1 MTETVVVAII
11 TAVATLTASLLA
23 SAVTSWL
30 TLRSVSQQSEQQLR
44 LARDAR
50 ADQRKAEH
58 RRTRRDAYVRFLTES
73 LAATA
78 LVRSARTPGLPE
90 PEFQARY
97 ATAEASL
104 DDLIP
109 VHGLVVVEGPDTLAD
124 AVQEV
129 RDSLRIELDLVRAVR
144 QGSKTDEQL
153 REARSARATA
163 AGAMA
168 EKARKAL
175 GGDIDTA

>member
-11 TAVATLTASLLA
+11 TAVATLTASILA

-30 TLRSVSQQSEQQLR
+30 TMRSMGQQSEHQLR
-44 LARDAR
+44 MAREARD
-50 ADQRKAEH
+50 DQRKAEH
-58 RRTRRDAYVRFLTES
+58 RRSRREAYVRFLTES
-73 LAATA
+73 LEATA
-78 LVRSARTPGLPE
+78 LVRSARAPGLPDGT
-90 PEFQARY
+90 FAARY
-97 ATAEASL
+97 QDAEAAL
-104 DDLIP
+104 DELIP
-109 VHGLVVVEGPDTLAD
+109 AHGLVLLEGPDSLAD

-144 QGSKTDEQL
+144 QGEKTDGEL
-153 REARSARATA
+153 WEARTARATA

-168 EKARKAL
+168 EKGRRAL